1 MVLSD
6 LTKVMVDESAS
17 VYKKAFYV
25 LLFELGIEL
34 YKDEESNKILVS
46 NVTSSP
52 LNEDEAEIIEKAI
65 NNED

>member
-6 LTKVMVDESAS
+6 LTKVMADESAS

-34 YKDEESNKILVS
+34 YKDKESNKILIS

-52 LNEDEAEIIEKAI
+52 LNEDEVCIIEKAI